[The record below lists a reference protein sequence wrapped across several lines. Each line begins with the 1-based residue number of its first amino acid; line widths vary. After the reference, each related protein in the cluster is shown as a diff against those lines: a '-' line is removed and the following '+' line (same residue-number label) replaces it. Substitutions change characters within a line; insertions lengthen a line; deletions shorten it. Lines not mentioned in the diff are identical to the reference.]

1 MMETITGNGNV
12 LEVED
17 LKKWKSKRQGRKRNR
32 RRKEEA
38 KEKEREETGETE
50 RKGDS
55 SVFIIQ
61 LSHTLLKLFSIS
73 KDK

>member
-32 RRKEEA
+32 RKKEE
-38 KEKEREETGETE
+38 EKRWG
-50 RKGDS
+50 R
-55 SVFIIQ
+55 V
-61 LSHTLLKLFSIS
+61 LVLFWC
-73 KDK
+73 